1 MKNKKKSIAK
11 EALDNIETVDAILD
25 DIPVIFLKLKK
36 IKIKARKRKLKVDM
50 KWLKKYEK
58 KSWTFKEIF

>member
-58 KSWTFKEIF
+58 KPWTFK

>member
-36 IKIKARKRKLKVDM
+36 IKIKAKKRKLKVDM